1 MKIEEYNQCVDE
13 YADALYGFAL
23 KSVKNEDTAKDLVQD
38 AFERLWLKLADVQSG
53 KGKSYLFMIVHH
65 SAIDFHRKEK
75 LRNDHI
81 KQQQEPILYI
91 PNSDIKEHVNYAVT
105 LLSEI
110 QRHLIML
117 RDYEGYSYQ
126 EIGEITKLSEQ
137 QVKVYIFRARKQLK
151 NYFVSIDNLI

>member
-75 LRNDHI
+75 LRNNHI
-81 KQQQEPILYI
+81 KQQQEPILFI
-91 PNSDIKEHVNYAVT
+91 PNSDVKEHINYAVK

-126 EIGEITKLSEQ
+126 EIGEITKLSEH
-137 QVKVYIFRARKQLK
+137 QVKVYIFRARKFLRSYIGQLE
-151 NYFVSIDNLI
+151 VLI